1 MSLSISGTSSYR
13 LQGGVAT
20 VELDRVTY
28 TGTGVSGTVRLEL
41 WATTTPYGG
50 GGISG
55 YRIADYV
62 PTANEG
68 RLSAGVFFRQYP
80 LLGSI
85 FPAQWAILHHA
96 GRGDVYGGCQQ

>member
-50 GGISG
+50 GGHQ
-55 YRIADYV
+55 
-62 PTANEG
+62 
-68 RLSAGVFFRQYP
+68 RLSHRRLCAHRQ
-80 LLGSI
+80 
-85 FPAQWAILHHA
+85 
-96 GRGDVYGGCQQ
+96 